1 MKVKVNRR
9 KRNKRRREQQ
19 WRKRNT
25 QWTRSISQYT
35 PPDIENSVQLMQ
47 VIHTGIATYGQVT
60 VIVWIESVGSPYW
73 TISTPDLNQTVRP
86 WHVRLIIKHN
96 LVHLFNMSSGEFLGQ
111 DALGTLSGEVI
122 IGIANDHQRNL
133 NI

>member
-1 MKVKVNRR
+1 MSNR
-9 KRNKRRREQQ
+9 KRNQYLYQQ
-19 WRKRNT
+19 KRNT
-25 QWTRSISQYT
+25 PWRKKDQYI
-35 PPDIENSVQLMQ
+35 PPDIENSIQLMQ